1 MRIALLLIITSF
13 FIACGGPTNS
23 GGIDLSGY
31 TTTNLTGNGV
41 KAQKFTA
48 DGTLVEE
55 GYVANGKMNGVWLTY
70 HPEGAIKTLTT
81 YVDNLKSGPHLEF
94 TQRGQIE
101 LKAYFDNGA
110 FDGPYGKYKSGRPV
124 SESNYKKGKLDGTHK
139 EFFTSGRESGKL
151 QKLVEFKNGVQDG
164 KLEYYDEEGN
174 VTLTYQYKN
183 GEKLDGGII
192 K

>member
-1 MRIALLLIITSF
+1 MRIGILLLLSVIMMS
-13 FIACGGPTNS
+13 CGGPS
-23 GGIDLSGY
+23 SGGGIDLSGY

-41 KAQKFTA
+41 RAQKFSA

-70 HPEGAIKTLTT
+70 HPDGSIKTLTT

-94 TQRGQIE
+94 TQRGQIT
-101 LKAYFDNGA
+101 LKAYFDNGE

-124 SESNYKKGKLDGTHK
+124 SESTYKKGKLDGTHK

-174 VTLTYQYKN
+174 VTLTYQYEN
-183 GEKLDGGII
+183 GVKLDGGIV